1 MTDPTG
7 GSIALKGALSAGQA
21 LAKNKKWLAKLLNQP
36 DAAAPQLAAAIAEFR
51 RSVEAIREMLLR
63 LWYLAGRAPTDPE
76 LRDSLVRI
84 RDGQLLSDVA
94 AAKGRCS
101 TIGRIYDTYLNGWIS
116 QVIGSKQAM
125 EFTYIFNE
133 LRSSDDR
140 VTNAVVD
147 VSAEAQRVAQH
158 AVELL
163 DAGRTTDAM
172 AALKQFADAYQPRIR
187 EVNELVAWMI
197 EQENTFL
204 ARARIA

>member
-7 GSIALKGALSAGQA
+7 GTFVLKGALSAGQA

-36 DAAAPQLAAAIAEFR
+36 DTAAPQLAAALAEFR
-51 RSVEAIREMLLR
+51 RSVEAIREVLLR
-63 LWYLAGRAPTDPE
+63 LWYLAGRAPTDPD

-84 RDGQLLSDVA
+84 RDGQLLGDVA

-101 TIGRIYDTYLNGWIS
+101 TIGRIYDTYLDGWIS
-116 QVIGSKQAM
+116 KVIGSKQAV

-140 VTNAVVD
+140 VTRALED
-147 VSAEAQRVAQH
+147 VSAEAQRIAEHSVK
-158 AVELL
+158 LL
-163 DAGRTTDAM
+163 ETGRSADAM
-172 AALKQFADAYQPRIR
+172 AALKQFADAYRPRIR

-204 ARARIA
+204 DRARIA